1 MSGETV
7 GEYLKKER
15 ELRQISL
22 QEVAEETKISVSR
35 LKALEA
41 NQFDQLPAP
50 IYIRGFVRIYA
61 EYIGL
66 DPSDVMMRF
75 EDQLFYEESEPKTAG
90 FKTLEEERALARRRM
105 ITVVASIIGAII
117 LIAIGLYF
125 YFDQQNQQNRAMEG
139 LTLPETSLG
148 TDLALPG
155 GTDGLAGPGSEEG
168 AGQDGL
174 GAGIGQLQPGQGKES
189 DRAPSGLGS
198 DAAPPAGTLPAE
210 GSPSGEQPRQP

>member
-1 MSGETV
+1 MTGETV

-66 DPSDVMMRF
+66 DPADVMMRF
-75 EDQLFYEESEPKTAG
+75 EDELFFEEQEQQKTTTG

-105 ITVVASIIGAII
+105 VAVAASIIGAVI
-117 LIAIGLYF
+117 LIALGLYF
-125 YFDQQNQQNRAMEG
+125 YFDQQSRQNRAMEG
-139 LTLPETSLG
+139 LSLPESSLTTG
-148 TDLALPG
+148 LPG
-155 GTDGLAGPGSEEG
+155 LSAEPETPDSMGKAAPSEQGLAGM
-168 AGQDGL
+168 GQANGPKAAENEMPAAAS
-174 GAGIGQLQPGQGKES
+174 GHKS
-189 DRAPSGLGS
+189 DSQ
-198 DAAPPAGTLPAE
+198 AADH
-210 GSPSGEQPRQP
+210 

>member
-1 MSGETV
+1 MTGETV

-66 DPSDVMMRF
+66 DPADVMMRF
-75 EDQLFYEESEPKTAG
+75 EDELFFEEQEQQKATTG

-105 ITVVASIIGAII
+105 VAVAASIIGAIV
-117 LIAIGLYF
+117 LIALGLYF
-125 YFDQQNQQNRAMEG
+125 YFDQQSQQNRAMEG
-139 LTLPETSLG
+139 LTLPESSLTTG
-148 TDLALPG
+148 LPG
-155 GTDGLAGPGSEEG
+155 MPSGSGAEEG
-168 AGQDGL
+168 AGIMPPPEQGL
-174 GAGIGQLQPGQGKES
+174 AGMEQGGAAQGLAEESSRPASRGQEGQT
-189 DRAPSGLGS
+189 P
-198 DAAPPAGTLPAE
+198 AA
-210 GSPSGEQPRQP
+210 SQH